1 VASSNPGGVKKT
13 LQIGM
18 NQSCVHCGEDCG
30 KAPIIYQDKPFCC
43 NGCKTVYQLLNEKEL
58 GSYYKIQPMAG
69 IRIEDDSSDEKYAW
83 LDLEEIKS
91 KLLEFN
97 EGNISKV
104 TFFIPAI
111 HCASC
116 LWLLENLHSLHSGIN
131 ASLVNFPKKQVA
143 ITFRNDLISLRQLVE
158 LLASIHYVPEISLKD
173 IDRQKDTRTNRK
185 LILKIGIAGF
195 SFMNTMMYNFPDYL
209 PGGHL
214 LEQEFRDLFGWLS
227 FILSLP
233 VVFYCSSDYFL
244 SAIKGLRYKII
255 NIDLPIALG
264 IVTLFLQ
271 SSWEIFSGTGIG
283 FFDSLSGLLFFMLI
297 GKWYQNKTYQ
307 ALSFERDY
315 QSYFPVAVTLI
326 QIDGSQRSIP
336 LNEVKKGDQLLIRN
350 KEIIPADARIVS
362 GKANIDYSFVSGE
375 AMPVS
380 KEIGE
385 IVFGGGKQMGSS
397 IQIEILKEVQQNLL
411 TQLWNQDQTK
421 HQSVSILTNLIN
433 NVSKYFT
440 LIIIF
445 IAISAFAYW
454 FNKDYTI
461 AIYAF
466 TSVLIIACPC
476 ALALTIP
483 FTFGNTMRQFG
494 KRGFYLKNTQVIE
507 DLFRADTIVFDK
519 TGTIT
524 MSRAYELEF
533 VGTDLIESELSQVRS
548 VVSHSTHPLSKAI
561 FNYLEAV
568 SLVEVEDFK
577 ELSGSGLSA
586 IGSGVRINV
595 GSGAFVLGADKPID
609 NLESRVYVSIGGQ
622 YKGYFKFENKYKPG
636 LADVIQSLKVHYDLH
651 LLSGDN
657 EGEKEHLSTL
667 FGSSRQLHFNQ
678 SPIDKLNYVRDL
690 KDKGKRVIMIGDG
703 LNDAG
708 ALHESHTGITIADDV
723 YQFSPACEAI
733 LSGEE
738 FSRLYRYLRF
748 TSRSLQIVRASF
760 VISFLYNLVGLYIA
774 VQGILSPVI
783 AAILMPLSSIS
794 VVAFATFAVNLS
806 ARKYLK

>member
-1 VASSNPGGVKKT
+1 MAE
-13 LQIGM
+13 I
-18 NQSCVHCGEDCG
+18 CVHCGEDCG
-30 KAPIIYQDKPFCC
+30 KAPIIHQNKAFCC

-58 GSYYKIQPMAG
+58 GTYYKIQPMSG
-69 IRIEDDSSDEKYAW
+69 IRIEEDQSDEKYAW
-83 LDLEEIKS
+83 LDLDEIKS
-91 KLLEFN
+91 KLLQFN
-97 EGNISKV
+97 EGSISKV

-116 LWLLENLHSLHSGIN
+116 LWLLENLHSLHPGVN
-131 ASLVNFPKKQVA
+131 ASQVNFPKKQVS
-143 ITFRNDLISLRQLVE
+143 ITFRNDQISLRQLVE
-158 LLASIHYVPEISLKD
+158 LLAAIHYVPEISLKD
-173 IDRQKDTRTNRK
+173 LDREKDTASNRK

-195 SFMNTMMYNFPDYL
+195 SFMNTMMYNFPDYV

-244 SAIKGLRYKII
+244 SAIKGLRHKIV

-264 IVTLFLQ
+264 IVMLFLQ
-271 SSWEIFSGTGIG
+271 SSYEIFSGSGVG

-297 GKWYQNKTYQ
+297 GKWYQSKTYQ

-315 QSYFPVAVTLI
+315 KSYFPVAVSLI
-326 QIDGSQRSIP
+326 QDDGSQNSIP
-336 LNEVKKGDQLLIRN
+336 LSKVKKGDRLIIRN
-350 KEIIPADARIVS
+350 KEIIPADARILQ

-385 IVFGGGKQMGSS
+385 TVYGGGKQMGSS

-421 HQSVSILTNLIN
+421 HQPVSILANLIN
-433 NVSKYFT
+433 TVSKYFT

-445 IAISAFAYW
+445 IAISAFVFW
-454 FNKDYTI
+454 FTKDYRV

-494 KRGFYLKNTQVIE
+494 KRGFFLKNTQVIE
-507 DLFRADTIVFDK
+507 DLYRADTIVFDK

-524 MSRAYELEF
+524 MSRSYELEF
-533 VGTDLIESELSQVRS
+533 VGTPLNTEERGKVRS
-548 VVSHSTHPLSKAI
+548 LVGHSTHPLSKAI
-561 FNYLEAV
+561 FSYLDENEM
-568 SLVEVEDFK
+568 VEIEDFK
-577 ELSGSGLSA
+577 ELSGLGLSA
-586 IGSGVRINV
+586 VVGGERVNAGSA
-595 GSGAFVLGADKPID
+595 AFVLGSERPA
-609 NLESRVYVSIGGQ
+609 NQFESRVYISIAGSFR
-622 YKGYFKFENKYKPG
+622 GYFKFENKYKPG
-636 LADVIQSLKVHYDLH
+636 LAEVIQSLRKNYDLH

-657 EGEKEHLSTL
+657 EGEKENLSKI
-667 FGSSRQLHFNQ
+667 FGDDKQLHFNQ
-678 SPIDKLNYVRDL
+678 SPIDKLNYIRSL
-690 KDKGKRVIMIGDG
+690 KEQGKRVIMIGDG

-733 LSGEE
+733 LNAAE
-738 FSRLYRYLRF
+738 FGRLHHHLRF
-748 TSRSLQIVRASF
+748 TRRSLQIVRISF

-774 VQGILSPVI
+774 VQGILSPVF
-783 AAILMPLSSIS
+783 AAILMPMSSIS
-794 VVAFATFAVNLS
+794 VVAFATVSVNLS
-806 ARKYLK
+806 ARRWFK

>member
-1 VASSNPGGVKKT
+1 MAET
-13 LQIGM
+13 
-18 NQSCVHCGEDCG
+18 CVHCGEDCG
-30 KAPIIYQDKPFCC
+30 KAPIFHQNKPFCC

-58 GSYYKIQPMAG
+58 GTYYKIQPMSG
-69 IRIEDDSSDEKYAW
+69 IRVEDDLSDEKYAW

-91 KLLEFN
+91 KLLGFN

-116 LWLLENLHSLHSGIN
+116 LWLLENLHALHPGVS
-131 ASLVNFPKKQVA
+131 SSQVNFPKKQVS
-143 ITFRNDLISLRQLVE
+143 ITFKNDLISLRQLVE
-158 LLASIHYVPEISLKD
+158 LLAAIHYIPEISLKD
-173 IDRQKDTRTNRK
+173 LDREKDTKSNRK

-195 SFMNTMMYNFPDYL
+195 SFMNTMMYNFPDYV

-244 SAIKGLRYKII
+244 SAVKGLRHKIV

-264 IVTLFLQ
+264 IITLFLQ
-271 SSWEIFSGTGIG
+271 SSYEIFSDTGIG

-297 GKWYQNKTYQ
+297 GKWYQSKTYQ

-315 QSYFPVAVTLI
+315 KSYFPVAVTLI
-326 QIDGSQRSIP
+326 QEDGSQNSIP
-336 LNEVKKGDQLLIRN
+336 LSEVKKGDHLLIRN
-350 KEIIPADARIVS
+350 KEIIPADARMIS

-380 KEIGE
+380 KEIGD
-385 IVFGGGKQMGSS
+385 VLFGGGKQLGSS
-397 IQIEILKEVQQNLL
+397 IEIEIIKEVQQNLL

-421 HQSVSILTNLIN
+421 HQPVSILTNLIN

-445 IAISAFAYW
+445 IAISAFSYW
-454 FNKDYTI
+454 FSKDYRI

-494 KRGFYLKNTQVIE
+494 KKGFFLKNTQVIE
-507 DLFRADTIVFDK
+507 DLYRADTIVFDK

-524 MSRAYELEF
+524 MSRSYDLQF
-533 VGTDLIESELSQVRS
+533 VGDALNRRELSQVRS
-548 VVSHSTHPLSKAI
+548 LVSHSTHPMSKAI
-561 FNYLEAV
+561 FTFLEEIE
-568 SLVEVEDFK
+568 LLELDDFK
-577 ELSGSGLSA
+577 EIAGMGLSA
-586 IGSGVRINV
+586 LIQGVRVNA
-595 GSGAFVLGADKPID
+595 GSASFVLGSERPQ
-609 NLESRVYVSIGGQ
+609 NQFESRVYLSIAGL
-622 YKGYFKFENKYKPG
+622 YRGYFRIDNKYKPG
-636 LADVIQSLKVHYDLH
+636 LESVIQSLQKNYDLH

-657 EGEKEHLSTL
+657 EGEKENLSKI
-667 FGSSRQLHFNQ
+667 FNNANQLHFNQ
-678 SPIDKLNYVRDL
+678 SPLDKLNYIREL
-690 KDKGKRVIMIGDG
+690 KNQGKRVVMIGDG

-733 LSGEE
+733 LSADE
-738 FSRLYRYLRF
+738 FYRLHHHLRF
-748 TSRSLQIVRASF
+748 TKRSLQIVRVSF
-760 VISFLYNLVGLYIA
+760 IISFLYNLVGLYFA

-794 VVAFATFAVNLS
+794 VVAFASLSVNLS
-806 ARKYLK
+806 ARKWFKRP